1 MTEWT
6 REFPTEPSV
15 VLCCWHSQPV
25 ATTHNEAPP
34 MIAGTN
40 VWKCRRYINQNS
52 KHSTCVSL
60 LHTTA
65 VWPKWMCSMISSF
78 AAQCQPVHFNW
89 ASAHFIDTPHI
100 YICLLPH
107 NGMLASW
114 ALVAH
119 IWGPLYIYA
128 CVPLRHN
135 CGVWNDCVAATDHAI
150 ISTSTSSANVH
161 MSSYGSDFKRGAVKW
176 CSCVCVWHM
185 F

>member
-1 MTEWT
+1 MSTRRPSRRQWKDENWKQAHYISGLNNKWNHWQRWHFVIAEVVVTSYLIKKHIIKMTEWT

-89 ASAHFIDTPHI
+89 VSAHFIDTPHI
-100 YICLLPH
+100 YMP
-107 NGMLASW
+107 LAS
-114 ALVAH
+114 
-119 IWGPLYIYA
+119 
-128 CVPLRHN
+128 
-135 CGVWNDCVAATDHAI
+135 
-150 ISTSTSSANVH
+150 
-161 MSSYGSDFKRGAVKW
+161 
-176 CSCVCVWHM
+176 
-185 F
+185 